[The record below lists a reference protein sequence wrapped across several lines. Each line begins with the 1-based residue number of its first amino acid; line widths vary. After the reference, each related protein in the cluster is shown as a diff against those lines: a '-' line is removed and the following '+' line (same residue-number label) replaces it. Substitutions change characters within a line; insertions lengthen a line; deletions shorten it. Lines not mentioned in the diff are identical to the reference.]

1 MYTYNIYI
9 YIHYKYIYIYI
20 YIYIYEIYT
29 ISNIEGLFKRPNQD
43 KNHLANPLKA

>member
-9 YIHYKYIYIYI
+9 YIHYIYIYK
-20 YIYIYEIYT
+20 IYT
-29 ISNIEGLFKRPNQD
+29 ISNIEGLFNRPNQD

>member
-9 YIHYKYIYIYI
+9 YIHYIYIYI
-20 YIYIYEIYT
+20 YKIYT
-29 ISNIEGLFKRPNQD
+29 ISNIEGLFDRPNQD